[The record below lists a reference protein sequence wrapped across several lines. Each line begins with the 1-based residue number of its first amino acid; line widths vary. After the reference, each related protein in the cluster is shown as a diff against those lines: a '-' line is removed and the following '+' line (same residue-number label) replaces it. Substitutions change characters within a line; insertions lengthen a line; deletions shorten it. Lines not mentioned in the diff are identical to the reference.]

1 MYGHTVS
8 IRAGLKL
15 IAQTQLE
22 IALMPEVR
30 VIQLADFFRP
40 FFDQHALFK
49 VEQIRRFAADFFPP
63 TVEMACRD
71 HIVTDALVVELKQ
84 RFVIHQNIAA
94 TSFVFQLFYFRP

>member
-1 MYGHTVS
+1 MYRHAVR
-8 IRAGLKL
+8 IRPWLKL
-15 IAQTQLE
+15 ITQTQLE

-63 TVEMACRD
+63 AIEVARRD
-71 HIVTDALVVELKQ
+71 HIVADALVVELKQ
-84 RFVIHQNIAA
+84 RFVINQNIAA
-94 TSFVFQLFYFRP
+94 T

>member
-1 MYGHTVS
+1 MYGHTV
-8 IRAGLKL
+8 RVCAWLKL

-63 TVEMACRD
+63 AIEVARRD
-71 HIVTDALVVELKQ
+71 HIVADALVVELKQ
-84 RFVIHQNIAA
+84 RFVINQNIAA
-94 TSFVFQLFYFRP
+94 T

>member
-30 VIQLADFFRP
+30 VIQLADFFCAL
-40 FFDQHALFK
+40 FDQHAFFK

-63 TVEMACRD
+63 AVEVARRD
-71 HIVTDALVVELKQ
+71 HIVADALVVELKQ
-84 RFVIHQNIAA
+84 RFVINQNIAA
-94 TSFVFQLFYFRP
+94 T